1 VDRGR
6 YRHEPATACLR
17 WIIQEALPKEVFLV
31 LGAIPGV
38 LGTLQTMQAALERQ
52 PASHRAS

>member
-1 VDRGR
+1 MNTTPRF
-6 YRHEPATACLR
+6 ATPGSR
-17 WIIQEALPKEVFLV
+17 SQV